1 MSKKKNKMQSIADI
15 LPENLSEETVN
26 KVAELVNEAIQD
38 EVARQVDALS
48 TKFHGLL
55 RLKIDEMKEH
65 ARAELEAEDPE
76 FRNHE
81 IMESIKGMLALEVAP
96 EHVDTIVETQLN
108 EAAEAV
114 ADSKAVES
122 ELDSLLTEN
131 ETLKRTL
138 KLVESKLHQLDQERK
153 KLHIQLEHKKADLQ
167 ESRLQGKAKL
177 ETRAIDES
185 RDEPK
190 AKWNDS
196 LVPGVNLEELRRLAN
211 IN

>member
-1 MSKKKNKMQSIADI
+1 
-15 LPENLSEETVN
+15 
-26 KVAELVNEAIQD
+26 
-38 EVARQVDALS
+38 
-48 TKFHGLL
+48 
-55 RLKIDEMKEH
+55 MKDT

-96 EHVDTIVETQLN
+96 ENVDTIVETRLN
-108 EAAEAV
+108 EAAEAIE
-114 ADSKAVES
+114 DSKAIEG
-122 ELDSLLTEN
+122 ELDALLSEN

-138 KLVESKLHQLDQERK
+138 KLVESKLHNLDRDNK
-153 KLHIQLEHKKADLQ
+153 KLQIQLEHKRADLQ

-177 ETRAIDES
+177 ETRSIDES
-185 RDEPK
+185 REEPK

>member
-1 MSKKKNKMQSIADI
+1 MSKRKNKMQSIAEI

-26 KVAELVNEAIQD
+26 KVAELVSEAIQ
-38 EVARQVDALS
+38 EGVARQVETLS
-48 TKFHGLL
+48 TKFHALL

-81 IMESIKGMLALEVAP
+81 LMESIKGMLALEVAP
-96 EHVDTIVETQLN
+96 QHVDSIVETQLN

-114 ADSKAVES
+114 EDSKAVEA
-122 ELDSLLTEN
+122 ELDNLLSEN

-138 KLVESKLHQLDQERK
+138 KLVESKLHNINQENK
-153 KLHIQLEHKKADLQ
+153 KLQIQLEHKKADLQ

-177 ETRAIDES
+177 ETRSIDES
-185 RDEPK
+185 REEPK
-190 AKWNDS
+190 ARWNDS

>member
-96 EHVDTIVETQLN
+96 QNVDALVETQLN

-167 ESRLQGKAKL
+167 ESRLQGQAKL
-177 ETRAIDES
+177 ETRSIDEA
-185 RDEPK
+185 RAEPK

>member
-1 MSKKKNKMQSIADI
+1 MSKKKNKMQSIAEI

-38 EVARQVDALS
+38 EVARQVEALS

-55 RLKIDEMKEH
+55 RLKIDEMKDT

-96 EHVDTIVETQLN
+96 ENVDTIVETRLN
-108 EAAEAV
+108 EAAEAIE
-114 ADSKAVES
+114 DSKAIEG
-122 ELDSLLTEN
+122 ELDALLSEN

-138 KLVESKLHQLDQERK
+138 KLVESKLHNLDRDNK
-153 KLHIQLEHKKADLQ
+153 KLQIQLEHKRADLQ
-167 ESRLQGKAKL
+167 ESRLQGRAKL

-185 RDEPK
+185 REEPK

>member
-1 MSKKKNKMQSIADI
+1 MSKKNNKMQSIAEI

-38 EVARQVDALS
+38 EVARQVQTLS

-55 RLKIDEMKEH
+55 RLKIDEMKET

-81 IMESIKGMLALEVAP
+81 LMESIKGMLALEVAP
-96 EHVDTIVETQLN
+96 QNVDALVETQLN

-114 ADSKAVES
+114 ADSKLVEN
-122 ELDSLLTEN
+122 ELDNLLSEN

-138 KLVESKLHQLDQERK
+138 KLVESKLHQLNQEKK

-167 ESRLQGKAKL
+167 ESRLQGRAKI
-177 ETRAIDES
+177 ETRALDES
-185 RDEPK
+185 REEPE

>member
-1 MSKKKNKMQSIADI
+1 MSKKKNKMQSIAEI

-38 EVARQVDALS
+38 EVARQVEALS

-55 RLKIDEMKEH
+55 RLKIDEMKDT

-96 EHVDTIVETQLN
+96 ENVDTIVETRLN
-108 EAAEAV
+108 EAAEAIE
-114 ADSKAVES
+114 DSKAIEG
-122 ELDSLLTEN
+122 ELDALLSEN

-138 KLVESKLHQLDQERK
+138 KLVESKLHNLDRDNK
-153 KLHIQLEHKKADLQ
+153 KLQIQLEHKKADLQ

-177 ETRAIDES
+177 ETRSIDES

>member
-1 MSKKKNKMQSIADI
+1 MSKKKNKMQSIAEI

-26 KVAELVNEAIQD
+26 KVAELVNEAIQN
-38 EVARQVDALS
+38 EVARQVETLS
-48 TKFHGLL
+48 MKFHGLL
-55 RLKIDEMKEH
+55 RLKIDEMKEA

-81 IMESIKGMLALEVAP
+81 LMESIKGMLALEVAP
-96 EHVDTIVETQLN
+96 QNVDSIVETQLN

-114 ADSKAVES
+114 AEANSIEH

-138 KLVESKLHQLDQERK
+138 KLVESKLHNLDRDNK
-153 KLHIQLEHKKADLQ
+153 KLQIQLEHKKADLQ

-177 ETRAIDES
+177 ETRSLDES
-185 RDEPK
+185 REEPK

>member
-1 MSKKKNKMQSIADI
+1 MSKKKNKMQSIAEI

-38 EVARQVDALS
+38 EVARQVEALS

-55 RLKIDEMKEH
+55 RLKIDEMKDT

-81 IMESIKGMLALEVAP
+81 IMESIKGMLALEVPP
-96 EHVDTIVETQLN
+96 ENVDTIVETRLN
-108 EAAEAV
+108 EAAEAIE
-114 ADSKAVES
+114 DSKAIEG
-122 ELDSLLTEN
+122 ELDALLSEN

-138 KLVESKLHQLDQERK
+138 KLVESKLHNLDRDNK
-153 KLHIQLEHKKADLQ
+153 KLQIQLEHKKADLQ

-177 ETRAIDES
+177 ETRSIDES
-185 RDEPK
+185 REEPK

>member
-1 MSKKKNKMQSIADI
+1 MSKKKNKMQSIAEI

-38 EVARQVDALS
+38 EVARQVQTLS

-55 RLKIDEMKEH
+55 RLKIDEMKDA

-81 IMESIKGMLALEVAP
+81 LMESIKGMLALEVAP
-96 EHVDTIVETQLN
+96 QNVDALVETQLN
-108 EAAEAV
+108 EAAEAIE
-114 ADSKAVES
+114 DSKAVED
-122 ELDSLLTEN
+122 ELDALLSEN

-138 KLVESKLHQLDQERK
+138 KLVESKLHNLDRDNK
-153 KLHIQLEHKKADLQ
+153 KLQIQLEHKRADLQ
-167 ESRLQGKAKL
+167 ESRLQGRAKL

-185 RDEPK
+185 REEPK

>member
-1 MSKKKNKMQSIADI
+1 MSKKKNKMQSIAEI

-26 KVAELVNEAIQD
+26 KVAELVNEAIEN
-38 EVARQVDALS
+38 EVARQVQTLS

-55 RLKIDEMKEH
+55 RLKIDEMKDA

-81 IMESIKGMLALEVAP
+81 LMESIKGMLALEVAP
-96 EHVDTIVETQLN
+96 QNVDSLVETQLN

-114 ADSKAVES
+114 AEANSIEH

-138 KLVESKLHQLDQERK
+138 KLVESKLHNLDRDNK
-153 KLHIQLEHKKADLQ
+153 KLQIQLEHKKADLQ

-177 ETRAIDES
+177 ETRSIDES
-185 RDEPK
+185 REEPK
-190 AKWNDS
+190 ARWNDS

>member
-1 MSKKKNKMQSIADI
+1 MSKKKNKMQSIAEI

-38 EVARQVDALS
+38 EVARQVEALS

-55 RLKIDEMKEH
+55 RLKIDEMKDT

-96 EHVDTIVETQLN
+96 ENVDTIVETRLN
-108 EAAEAV
+108 EAAEAIE
-114 ADSKAVES
+114 DSKAIEG
-122 ELDSLLTEN
+122 ELDALLSEN

-138 KLVESKLHQLDQERK
+138 KLVESKLHNLDRDNK
-153 KLHIQLEHKKADLQ
+153 KLQIQLEHKKADLQ

-177 ETRAIDES
+177 ETRSIDES
-185 RDEPK
+185 REEPK